1 MRIPLTYNLRNLL
14 VRRTATITTA
24 LGMALTVAVLLAA
37 LALVDGLHRVFRSS
51 GNPLNVLVL
60 RKGSSSELS
69 SAMSEPTYRNMLFKS
84 GIAQRTANPMVSLEM
99 ITAVTLPKPGTVNGQ
114 AVTLRGLL
122 PIGVQLR
129 ALRLREGRW
138 FQPGQREVV
147 VGAAVAR
154 RCPAAQVGE
163 WLAIGSSEWQVVG
176 VMDAGTSAV
185 NSEVFADLNQVSS
198 YFNRRDQYSSVLLR
212 ATDAPSLGELM
223 ASLNDDP
230 RLNVTAQ
237 TEKSYYEAQAASGAP
252 LEHLGILVALIMSIG
267 SGFAAMNTM
276 FAAVARR
283 SREIGTLRVLGFS
296 QSSILFSFFV
306 ESVVLAGLGGLLGC
320 LLVLPLNGITTGI
333 GNFVTFSEI
342 AFDFR
347 VTPLI
352 MLSGIAFAAV
362 LGAVGGLFPA
372 RTAANKQILIALRD
386 I

>member
-276 FAAVARR
+276 YAAVARR

-296 QSSILFSFFV
+296 QGSILLSFLI
-306 ESVVLAGLGGLLGC
+306 ESELLASLGGLMAC
-320 LLVLPLNGITTGI
+320 LVVLPLNYVTTAI
-333 GNFVTFSEI
+333 GNFNTMTET
-342 AFDFR
+342 AFRFHIGPA
-347 VTPLI
+347 VI
-352 MLSGIAFAAV
+352 GIGIVFAW
-362 LGAVGGLFPA
+362 LMGGIGGLFPA
-372 RTAANKQILIALRD
+372 RSAAQKQILTSLREN
-386 I
+386 